1 MWRGVRGNGRGGVV
15 SMVAWMAYL
24 AACLGG
30 VEGKRAAV
38 AGRGEVIREWY
49 AVRVFVVGKTGL
61 GEACSLGDR
70 VDWKACSLGDRVELK
85 PMNSGGLGGCA
96 DNVPSAARI
105 SPRYISWKILR
116 GGRARAVLNREAW
129 RQLSCRYAPISVA
142 KG

>member
-15 SMVAWMAYL
+15 SMVAWMAWL

-30 VEGKRAAV
+30 WCGGEARAAV

-70 VDWKACSLGDRVELK
+70 VDWKACSLGDRV
-85 PMNSGGLGGCA
+85 
-96 DNVPSAARI
+96 D
-105 SPRYISWKILR
+105 
-116 GGRARAVLNREAW
+116 
-129 RQLSCRYAPISVA
+129 
-142 KG
+142 